1 MSFEFLQ
8 EIQESRLISNKRSF
22 SNFSL
27 REVADITF
35 LYFLTLQIL
44 RSELEYKARIN
55 TYTQNTIRHNNFE
68 HYQSSGNDLY
78 QLLYM
83 IMNEDQHEKLKNSN
97 RSNLSNR
104 INLRTQTL
112 LSWMHYIGAPANKS
126 KDHRFLLY
134 LENGLNIKTPAYKAI
149 RRLVEEWDTLNTTQ
163 KELSI
168 TRLLQAMRA
177 KAKKSELLPWLEQ
190 YAKKRKL
197 ELTNVANPEEETSI
211 GINNYKSGNIW
222 HNAAVYT
229 GAAVAGVAAG
239 IAFNRWRKK

>member
-27 REVADITF
+27 KEITEIAF

-44 RSELEYKARIN
+44 RNELEYKARISN
-55 TYTQNTIRHNNFE
+55 YAYATLRHGNFD

-78 QLLYM
+78 QLLYI

-97 RSNLSNR
+97 RSNLSKK

-112 LSWMHYIGAPANKS
+112 LNWLRYIGAPSDKS

-134 LENGLNIKTPAYKAI
+134 LENGLNIKNSAYQAI
-149 RRLVEEWDTLNTTQ
+149 RRLVEEWNTLNTTQ

-168 TRLLQAMRA
+168 TRLLQAMRS
-177 KAKKSELLPWLEQ
+177 KARKSELLPWLEQ

-197 ELTNVANPEEETSI
+197 ELTDVANPEEETST
-211 GINNYKSGNIW
+211 GINNYKSGSIW
-222 HNAAVYT
+222 HKAAVYT